1 MEKVKNLVVGA
12 GLSGAVI
19 AERLASE
26 LKEEVLVID
35 RRSHLAGNIYDYRHP
50 CGIMVQRYGPHIF
63 HTQDEKIWH
72 YLSRFTAWHPFA
84 LKPLARVDNTYVN
97 LPFNLNSLAQV
108 FPPDVAARLEEKLI
122 ARYGLGARVPI
133 MKLREEKDADL
144 QRVAQYIYEK
154 IFEKYT
160 TKQWG
165 VSPEQIDPGVM
176 ARVPVVISH
185 EDGYFQDKHQAIPA
199 KGYTHLIENMLR
211 SPLISLRLNTPFEQI
226 KNKITYER
234 LFYTGSMDEFFG
246 YKYAELPYRSLRF
259 EVEQKNAE
267 YFQPTVVVNYPNDF
281 DFTRIC
287 EHKYFLDEKNP
298 VTVISTEYPQ
308 AFKRGKNE
316 PYYPIKNAQT
326 DALYARYAQE
336 ANKLPGVYFLGRL
349 GAYQYCN
356 MQEAVAAALTL
367 FERIK

>member
-19 AERLASE
+19 AERLAGE

-35 RRSHLAGNIYDYRHP
+35 RRSHPAGNIYDEPHP
-50 CGIMVQRYGPHIF
+50 SGIIVQQYGPHIF
-63 HTQDEKIWH
+63 HTQDEKIWS
-72 YLSRFTAWHPFA
+72 YLSRFTAWHNFS
-84 LKPLARVDNTYVN
+84 LRPLAWVDNTYVN

-108 FPPDVAARLEEKLI
+108 FPSDLAARLESKLV
-122 ARYGLGARVPI
+122 ARFGYGARVPI
-133 MKLREEKDADL
+133 MQLRAETDPDL
-144 QRVAQYIYEK
+144 QFVAQYIYEK
-154 IFEKYT
+154 IFEKYS

-165 VSPEQIDPGVM
+165 ISPQQIDPGVM

-185 EDGYFQDKHQAIPA
+185 EDGYFTDKYQAIPA
-199 KGYTHLIENMLR
+199 QGYTHLIGNMLR
-211 SPLISLRLNTPFEQI
+211 SPLISLRLNTSFEQI

-234 LFYTGSMDEFFG
+234 LFYTGSIDEFLG
-246 YKYAELPYRSLRF
+246 YKYGELPYRSLRF
-259 EVEQKNAE
+259 EVEQKNTE
-267 YFQPTVVVNYPNDF
+267 YFQPAVVVNYPNDF

-287 EHKYFLDEKNP
+287 EHKYFLDKKSP

-308 AFKRGKNE
+308 AFQRGKNE

-336 ANKLPGVYFLGRL
+336 ANKLPGVYLLGRL